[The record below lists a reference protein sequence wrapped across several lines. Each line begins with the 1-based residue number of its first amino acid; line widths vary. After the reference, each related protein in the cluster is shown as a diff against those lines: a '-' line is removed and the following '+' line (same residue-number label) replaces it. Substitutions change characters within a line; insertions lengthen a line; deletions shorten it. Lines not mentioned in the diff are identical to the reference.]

1 MKMIRRAVTASAVA
15 ASLGVFPAV
24 ALAAEQSRALE
35 RTADSTSVFLYT
47 VGAGVA
53 LMLLSTIGYLYRRVR
68 NLEWDF
74 QRADAPAHDQH
85 H

>member
-1 MKMIRRAVTASAVA
+1 MKMIRRAATAGVIAVV
-15 ASLGVFPAV
+15 LGALPAV
-24 ALAAEQSRALE
+24 ALAAEQVRALE
-35 RTADSTSVFLYT
+35 RTADSTAVFLYT

-53 LMLLSTIGYLYRRVR
+53 LMLVFTIGYLYRQVR